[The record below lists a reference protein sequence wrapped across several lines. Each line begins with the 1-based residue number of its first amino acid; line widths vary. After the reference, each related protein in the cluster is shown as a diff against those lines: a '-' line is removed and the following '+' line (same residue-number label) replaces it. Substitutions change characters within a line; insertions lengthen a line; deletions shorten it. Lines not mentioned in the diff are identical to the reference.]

1 MTDQG
6 AGVHVFRHFSL
17 QPGATWCLVPL
28 LVKGGVIRP
37 WRCVLRVF
45 SGQAVDF
52 TRHVDDTGDTR
63 PTRISGAEIVG
74 AMVIMESSQRA
85 FRCDT
90 GISGPALD
98 LVASP
103 A

>member
-1 MTDQG
+1 M
-6 AGVHVFRHFSL
+6 A
-17 QPGATWCLVPL
+17 
-28 LVKGGVIRP
+28 
-37 WRCVLRVF
+37 LRVARLF